1 MGRHFEKISFE
12 QFKKDIKDDR
22 ETYEEYELP
31 TRSTKHSAGYDFRAI
46 YDFTIMPGEE
56 KKIYTGCKVKMEPDE
71 ALMLYVRGS
80 VGTKFGVRL
89 TNSVGIIDSDYYNN
103 PTNEGHFLFPLYNSG
118 VTPYVVK
125 KGEAYGQGIFQKYLT
140 VDDEEEITEERVYGF
155 GSTN

>member
-1 MGRHFEKISFE
+1 M
-12 QFKKDIKDDR
+12 
-22 ETYEEYELP
+22 
-31 TRSTKHSAGYDFRAI
+31 
-46 YDFTIMPGEE
+46 
-56 KKIYTGCKVKMEPDE
+56 
-71 ALMLYVRGS
+71 
-80 VGTKFGVRL
+80 

-140 VDDEEEITEERVYGF
+140 VDDEDEITEERVYGF